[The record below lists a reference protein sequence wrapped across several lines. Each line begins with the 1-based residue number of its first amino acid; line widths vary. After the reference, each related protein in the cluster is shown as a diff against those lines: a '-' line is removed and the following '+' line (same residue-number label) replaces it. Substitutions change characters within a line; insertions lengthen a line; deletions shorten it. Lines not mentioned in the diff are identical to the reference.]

1 MKPFLQ
7 VQPLI
12 EKGVKVL
19 LWHRLD
25 LISGQ
30 HIFGVE
36 FTRYSTKQFASAVAF
51 EIGRYFP
58 FEIKF
63 RTVKINF
70 TRLFKSELIA
80 EFTDTEIMDINIKI
94 VDTIIKTL
102 DKHKTK
108 S

>member
-1 MKPFLQ
+1 MKPQ
-7 VQPLI
+7 I
-12 EKGVKVL
+12 KEGVKAM
-19 LWHRLD
+19 LWYRWD
-25 LISGQ
+25 AISSQ

-36 FTRYSTKQFASAVAF
+36 FTRYATKPFAAAVAF

-80 EFTDTEIMDINIKI
+80 EFTDTKIMDINIKI

>member
-1 MKPFLQ
+1 MKPQ
-7 VQPLI
+7 I
-12 EKGVKVL
+12 KEGVKVM
-19 LWHRLD
+19 LWYRWD
-25 LISGQ
+25 VISGQ

-36 FTRYSTKQFASAVAF
+36 FTRYSSKQFASAVAF

-80 EFTDTEIMDINIKI
+80 EFTDIETRDINIKI

>member
-1 MKPFLQ
+1 MKPQ
-7 VQPLI
+7 I
-12 EKGVKVL
+12 KEGVKVM
-19 LWHRLD
+19 LWYRWD
-25 LISGQ
+25 AISSQ

-36 FTRYSTKQFASAVAF
+36 FTRYSSKQFASAVAF

-80 EFTDTEIMDINIKI
+80 EFTDTETRDINIKI